1 VIVRGRRY
9 VDERKP
15 LYNMY
20 LEILLL
26 SARGLLSLGASL
38 QARTSTPRRH
48 PFMITALSLVTTL
61 TLHVGGAA
69 PPDTLNAS
77 LVAPV
82 PLAAPVATPGVS
94 GQLRTNAPEWASLM
108 APVTLMEVRPM
119 TLAAA
124 GPASPGDVP
133 QLVEYSDGY
142 FTRLTIHQWAS
153 YLTLPLFVGQYYVG
167 SRLIDGEDSSSLRNW
182 HGILT
187 GSIAGLFAVNTV
199 TGVWNMWE
207 ARKDPEGRTRRTIH
221 SVLMLLADAGFVATG
236 ALAHESEGGSFD
248 SSDYNAHRGVAIASM
263 ATALVS
269 YAIMLPF
276 FRSDE

>member
-1 VIVRGRRY
+1 M
-9 VDERKP
+9 
-15 LYNMY
+15 LM
-20 LEILLL
+20 
-26 SARGLLSLGASL
+26 
-38 QARTSTPRRH
+38 
-48 PFMITALSLVTTL
+48 ALSLVTSL
-61 TLHVGGAA
+61 TLHVGGVL
-69 PPDTLNAS
+69 PPDTLDAS
-77 LVAPV
+77 LATGV
-82 PLAAPVATPGVS
+82 PTPSVS
-94 GQLRTNAPEWASLM
+94 GQLRAQSSEWASLM
-108 APVTLMEVRPM
+108 APVTLMEIRP
-119 TLAAA
+119 TALA
-124 GPASPGDVP
+124 GPGVADPGSDDAP

-142 FTRLTIHQWAS
+142 FTRLTIHKWAS

-167 SRLIDGEDSSSLRNW
+167 SRLIDGDDSLRNW

-187 GSIAGLFAVNTV
+187 GAIGGLFAVNTV